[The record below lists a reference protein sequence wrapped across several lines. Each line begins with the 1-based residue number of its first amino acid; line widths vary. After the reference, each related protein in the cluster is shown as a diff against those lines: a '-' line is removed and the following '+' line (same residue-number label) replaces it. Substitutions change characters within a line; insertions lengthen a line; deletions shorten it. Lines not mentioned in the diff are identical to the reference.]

1 MSYRI
6 RVVPEVEVWLQQ
18 LRDSDPGAADLVDE
32 ALDTL
37 REAGPAWAPPAV
49 VPVAIP
55 AQETRPDLDFTYQRQ
70 LEMLTRVRRGVAD
83 VATSRKRLELQI
95 QQLEVELTRLA
106 DQLGQALE
114 AQDRHLADSTKARLS
129 QLSGRLV
136 DLRGE
141 YARLRDEE
149 ERLTAA
155 SQRLQLKVEDF
166 RIRKEAIKAAETA
179 AEAAAAVEEASAAIN
194 DALAEAGEL
203 NPHVT
208 FEEDRV
214 IESPAVT
221 PRRSA
226 LPPLSELR
234 PGAPESAEIRILFT
248 VDHTVDHAVNHADSA
263 LLLAAG
269 TERDWLQ
276 AWYTEMLIRC
286 RTRYERDRG
295 STG

>member
-1 MSYRI
+1 M
-6 RVVPEVEVWLQQ
+6 
-18 LRDSDPGAADLVDE
+18 
-32 ALDTL
+32 
-37 REAGPAWAPPAV
+37 
-49 VPVAIP
+49 PVAIP